1 MLIISLC
8 QKNSAEQV
16 KVAMDEDLPA
26 AGSLLAN
33 SHANQYGII
42 NKQSTVWHSQFR
54 SPSYIYILLT
64 SFLIVAC
71 IFQKTTVGNYILKI
85 LIFIIYN

>member
-1 MLIISLC
+1 MS
-8 QKNSAEQV
+8 KNSAEQV

-54 SPSYIYILLT
+54 SPSYIYIYIYSLRY
-64 SFLIVAC
+64 FLIVAC
-71 IFQKTTVGNYILKI
+71 IFQKTTIGNYILKI